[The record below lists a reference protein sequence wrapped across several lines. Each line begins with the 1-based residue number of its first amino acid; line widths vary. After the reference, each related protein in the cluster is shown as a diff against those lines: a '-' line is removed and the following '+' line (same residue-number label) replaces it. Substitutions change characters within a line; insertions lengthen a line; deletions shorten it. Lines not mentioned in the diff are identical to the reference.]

1 MHFLPN
7 KLLNNCHGVTNVV
20 LRRDKCDFWT
30 NNQLVHWFC
39 NNVRLGLG
47 HGLCIDKSARLT
59 ITHDCHICQ
68 IRYKNTNSGTVTV
81 SSIVQYEAVCWAGAL
96 IWRTTYFCNTVTH
109 TFYLSQTPQ
118 TCLCKNFL
126 SGVNFF
132 QNE

>member
-1 MHFLPN
+1 M
-7 KLLNNCHGVTNVV
+7 V

-68 IRYKNTNSGTVTV
+68 IRYKNSGTVTL
-81 SSIVQYEAVCWAGAL
+81 SSFV
-96 IWRTTYFCNTVTH
+96 
-109 TFYLSQTPQ
+109 
-118 TCLCKNFL
+118 
-126 SGVNFF
+126 
-132 QNE
+132 QNEFVLGRGIDLENNILS